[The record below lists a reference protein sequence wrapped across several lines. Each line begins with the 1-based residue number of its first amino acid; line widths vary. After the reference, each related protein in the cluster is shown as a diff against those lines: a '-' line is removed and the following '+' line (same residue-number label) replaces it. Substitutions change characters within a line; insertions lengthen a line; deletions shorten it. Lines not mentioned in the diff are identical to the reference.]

1 MKVVFRVD
9 ASLLIGSGHVMRCLV
24 LADQLKQKAY
34 DVTFACTPLE
44 GDMRSFIQQR
54 GFGVITLPAPQQVV
68 APLHDADYVAWLQK
82 SLAQDVS
89 DFVAAVGSADLVVTD
104 HYAIDEQWQHS
115 VKQAMNCR
123 LLAIDDLARVHCADV
138 VLDQTLGRAEA
149 DYRGCASVV
158 LAGSEYAMLQPA
170 FAKKRELALSRKLV
184 SEPSKVLISMG
195 GVDAPN
201 ATLKVLESL
210 VPNVHANFTVLLS
223 PRAPHYKEVKQWC
236 AEHHFVTHLD
246 FVSDMASLMLA
257 HDVAI
262 GAPGTTSWERACLGL
277 PNLIVPLADNQKLI
291 SQQLVDCQAAIKVE
305 VEDISTRVVSAY
317 SALIERWHEMKL
329 ANLALCDGRGVRRVA
344 LIINELLTS
353 DKAPLSLVLAAQEDI
368 QLVYEWQCHPRTR
381 KYALN
386 SDPPTWAEHQAWMS
400 KKLTE
405 TSDYFYMVT
414 DRLDQRHLG
423 VVRLDRIK
431 VGHYLVS
438 IFVEPGSYG
447 QGVASQA
454 LAMVDAIHP
463 DVTLHATVL
472 KSNGASQR
480 LFQRAGYQQVDDET
494 YLRQPID

>member
-68 APLHDADYVAWLQK
+68 ASQHDADYEAWLQK
-82 SLAQDVS
+82 STVQDAS
-89 DFVAAVGSADLVVTD
+89 DFIAAVGSADLVVTD

-123 LLAIDDLARVHCADV
+123 LLAIDDLARRHCADV
-138 VLDQTLGRAEA
+138 VLDQTLGRAES
-149 DYRGCASVV
+149 DYHGSASVV

-170 FAKKRELALSRKLV
+170 FAKKRELALSRALV
-184 SEPSKVLISMG
+184 SESPKVLISMG
-195 GVDAPN
+195 GVDSPN

-210 VPNVHANFTVLLS
+210 VPHVHAHFTVLLS
-223 PRAPHYKEVKQWC
+223 PRAPHYKEVTQWC
-236 AEHHFVTHLD
+236 AAHPSVTHLD

-291 SQQLVDCQAAIKVE
+291 SEQLVDCQAAIKVD
-305 VEDISTRVVSAY
+305 VEDIATGITGAY
-317 SALIERWHEMKL
+317 SALIKRWHEMKL
-329 ANLALCDGRGVRRVA
+329 ANLALCDGRGVRRVLLA
-344 LIINELLTS
+344 INELFTS
-353 DKAPLSLVLAAQEDI
+353 DRAPLSLVLASQEDI
-368 QLVYEWQCHPRTR
+368 QLVYEWQCHPSTR

-386 SDPPTWAEHQAWMS
+386 SAPPTWAEHQAWMS

-414 DRLDQRHLG
+414 DRLEHRHLG
-423 VVRLDRIK
+423 VVRIDRIK
-431 VGHYLVS
+431 IGHYLVS

-447 QGVASQA
+447 RGVASQA
-454 LAMVDAIHP
+454 LSMVDAIHP

-472 KSNGASQR
+472 KANGASQR

-494 YLRQPID
+494 YLRHPID

>member
-34 DVTFACTPLE
+34 DVVFACTPLE

-68 APLHDADYVAWLQK
+68 APQHDADYVAWLQK
-82 SLAQDVS
+82 SIDQDAS
-89 DFVAAVGSADLVVTD
+89 DFVGAVGSADLVVTD
-104 HYAIDEQWQHS
+104 HYAIDEKWQRS
-115 VKQAMNCR
+115 VKQTMNCR
-123 LLAIDDLARVHCADV
+123 LLAIDDLARGHCADV
-138 VLDQTLGRAEA
+138 VLDQTLGRAES
-149 DYRGCASVV
+149 DYRGSASVV

-170 FAKKRELALSRKLV
+170 FAKKRELALSRKLT
-184 SEPSKVLISMG
+184 SEPPKVLISMG

-210 VPNVHANFTVLLS
+210 VPYVHANFTVLLS
-223 PRAPHYKEVKQWC
+223 PRAPHYNEVAHWC
-236 AEHHFVTHLD
+236 AEQPSITHLD
-246 FVSDMASLMLA
+246 FVSDMASLMLE

-291 SQQLVDCQAAIKVE
+291 SQQLIDCQATIKVE
-305 VEDISTRVVSAY
+305 VEGISTRLVSAY
-317 SALIERWHEMKL
+317 TELMECWHEMKQ

-344 LIINELLTS
+344 LTINELLTL
-353 DKAPLSLVLAAQEDI
+353 DKTALSLVLASQDDI
-368 QLVYEWQCHPRTR
+368 KLVYEWQCSPSTR
-381 KYALN
+381 KYALK
-386 SDPPTWAEHQAWMS
+386 SAPPSWAEHQAWMS

-414 DRLDQRHLG
+414 NRLGHRKLG

-454 LAMVDAIHP
+454 LEMVDAIHP

-472 KSNGASQR
+472 KANCASQR

-494 YLRQPID
+494 YVRQPIY